1 MASSK
6 VSKFHPPSN
15 PTTHVDIPYPL
26 QEMPP
31 SRPMSGSLPRHSV
44 TSRQHSHSVSL
55 SAANPSHRINRRKS
69 MTSSTAANAAAA
81 IAAALGE
88 PGHASAGST
97 NTYRRS
103 MGSRKALESASMG
116 TSSGMGG
123 HFPRTSTG
131 TTNGHTMNHNL
142 AHQSIEDNAIDDIV
156 PAEKGLGSKNRNRR
170 ASEGSYLVKGEG
182 KRVSSELRCD
192 TCGKSYKHSS
202 CLTKHLYV
210 SLRIQWVVV
219 S

>member
-6 VSKFHPPSN
+6 VNIPHFPTLLSAADMKFLVQEI
-15 PTTHVDIPYPL
+15 PT
-26 QEMPP
+26 

-44 TSRQHSHSVSL
+44 SSRQHSHSVSL
-55 SAANPSHRINRRKS
+55 GAANPSHRINRRKS

-81 IAAALGE
+81 IAAALRE
-88 PGHASAGST
+88 QGHSSTGST
-97 NTYRRS
+97 NTHRRS
-103 MGSRKALESASMG
+103 MGPRKAVESTSMG
-116 TSSGMGG
+116 ASSSMGG
-123 HFPRTSTG
+123 HFPRTAYG
-131 TTNGHTMNHNL
+131 TASGNALDHNL
-142 AHQSIEDNAIDDIV
+142 AHQSIEDNAIDDAV
-156 PAEKGLGSKNRNRR
+156 LAEKGTGSKSRNRR

-210 SLRIQWVVV
+210 SLRVHSVVV

>member
-1 MASSK
+1 
-6 VSKFHPPSN
+6 
-15 PTTHVDIPYPL
+15 
-26 QEMPP
+26 
-31 SRPMSGSLPRHSV
+31 
-44 TSRQHSHSVSL
+44 
-55 SAANPSHRINRRKS
+55 

-88 PGHASAGST
+88 PGHASAGPT

-103 MGSRKALESASMG
+103 VGSRKALESASMG

-131 TTNGHTMNHNL
+131 TTNGHTMDHNL
-142 AHQSIEDNAIDDIV
+142 AHQSIEDNAIDDVV
-156 PAEKGLGSKNRNRR
+156 PAEKGMGSKNRNRR

>member
-1 MASSK
+1 
-6 VSKFHPPSN
+6 
-15 PTTHVDIPYPL
+15 
-26 QEMPP
+26 
-31 SRPMSGSLPRHSV
+31 
-44 TSRQHSHSVSL
+44 
-55 SAANPSHRINRRKS
+55 

-81 IAAALGE
+81 IAAALREQGQ
-88 PGHASAGST
+88 PSASST
-97 NTYRRS
+97 NTHRRS

-123 HFPRTSTG
+123 HFPRSTAAANSG
-131 TTNGHTMNHNL
+131 NTFDHRR
-142 AHQSIEDNAIDDIV
+142 AHESIEDNAIDDVV
-156 PAEKGLGSKNRNRR
+156 PAEKGMGSKNRNRR

-182 KRVSSELRCD
+182 KRVASELRCD

-210 SLRIQWVVV
+210 SLRIHSVVV